1 MINGGMVTVYVTDMD
16 RALRFYTETLGL
28 ELAYRA
34 GPGWAVVRA
43 PDGFAVGLHDAM
55 DSASVGESGSTT
67 LGFHV
72 DRDLEEAVSELSD
85 RGVNFVT
92 DRTEDTA
99 VPLAYFEDPD
109 GNRMYLAEAREVGH
123 RGAGAAEG
131 HGHG

>member
-1 MINGGMVTVYVTDMD
+1 MITGGMVTVYVTDVD
-16 RALRFYTETLGL
+16 RALEFYTGTLGL
-28 ELAYRA
+28 DLAYRA

-55 DSASVGESGSTT
+55 DSATVGESGSTT

-72 DRDLEEAVSELSD
+72 DGDLEQVVSELSD
-85 RGVNFVT
+85 RGVTFVT
-92 DRTEDTA
+92 DLTEDTA

-123 RGAGAAEG
+123 GEGGTAEG

>member
-1 MINGGMVTVYVTDMD
+1 MITGGMVTVYVTDVE
-16 RALRFYTETLGL
+16 RALQFYTETLGL
-28 ELAYRA
+28 DLAYRA

-55 DSASVGESGSTT
+55 DGAEVGASGSTT
-67 LGFHV
+67 PGFHV
-72 DRDLEEAVSELSD
+72 EGDLEAVVSELSD

-92 DRTEDTA
+92 DLTEDTA

-123 RGAGAAEG
+123 RGAVDG
-131 HGHG
+131 HGQG

>member
-1 MINGGMVTVYVTDMD
+1 MITGGMVTIYVTDVD
-16 RALRFYTETLGL
+16 RALEFYTETLGL
-28 ELAYRA
+28 DLAYRA

-55 DSASVGESGSTT
+55 ESATVGESGSTT

-72 DRDLEEAVSELSD
+72 DRELGKAVRELSD

-92 DRTEDTA
+92 DLTEDTA

-123 RGAGAAEG
+123 RDATAAEG

>member
-1 MINGGMVTVYVTDMD
+1 MITGGMVTVYVSDVD
-16 RALRFYTETLGL
+16 RALEFYTGTLGL

-43 PDGFAVGLHDAM
+43 PDGFGVGLHDAM
-55 DSASVGESGSTT
+55 ESASTGEAGSTT

-72 DRDLEEAVSELSD
+72 DGDLREVVDELSA

-92 DRTEDTA
+92 DLTEDTA

-109 GNRMYLAEAREVGH
+109 GNRMYLAEAREVGG
-123 RGAGAAEG
+123 RDGGGDGG
-131 HGHG
+131 HGTG